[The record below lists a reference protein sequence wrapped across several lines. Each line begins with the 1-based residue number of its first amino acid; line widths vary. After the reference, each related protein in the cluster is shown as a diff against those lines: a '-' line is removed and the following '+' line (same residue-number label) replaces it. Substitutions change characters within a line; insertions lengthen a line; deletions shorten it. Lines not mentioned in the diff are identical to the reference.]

1 MFIYICFENMIWW
14 SKNNTKYDI
23 MKVGLRKLKFSCLAT
38 SRDLS
43 LNYQKNAQEKMFYIL
58 RRMCME

>member
-1 MFIYICFENMIWW
+1 MFIYICFENKIWW
-14 SKNNTKYDI
+14 SKYDI

-43 LNYQKNAQEKMFYIL
+43 LSYQKTAQEKMFYIL